1 MSQFD
6 PRFDDLPPTVPVFP
20 LTGVLLLPRGML
32 PLNIFEPRYLNMIE
46 DALAADRMIAMGQ
59 PSREAEN
66 GGDPPLYETVC
77 AGRITAFEETDD
89 GRFLISLKGV
99 ARCRMT
105 DELST
110 TRGYRRIAVDWSDFA
125 ADLDAPDS
133 GTVDR
138 EKLFKGLQA
147 YFAAEGIEASWSAL
161 RETPD
166 ERLINSLAMIC
177 PFAPSEK
184 QALLEADCLA
194 DRAQVLT
201 ALVEMAVLD
210 SGGDGGEKIKQ

>member
-6 PRFDDLPPTVPVFP
+6 PRFDDLPPTLPVFP

-59 PSREAEN
+59 PSREAEG
-66 GGDPPLYETVC
+66 GGDPPLYKTVC

-99 ARCRMT
+99 SRCRVR
-105 DELST
+105 DELAT
-110 TRGYRRIAVDWSDFA
+110 TRGYRRISVDWADFA
-125 ADLDAPDS
+125 GDLDAPET

-147 YFAAEGIEASWSAL
+147 YFASEGIEASWSAL

-166 ERLINSLAMIC
+166 ERLVNSLSMIC

-184 QALLEADCLA
+184 QALLEAETLA
-194 DRAQVLT
+194 DRGAVLT